1 MQVTMNKYITIL
13 LLMLSTLSLGT
24 PAYAD
29 FEKGLDAYQR
39 EDYATAFKEWK
50 LAADQGDADAQNGLG
65 GMYGIGLGVTQ
76 DYKEALKW
84 YRLAAEQGDANAQW
98 VLGVKYQYGK
108 GVIQDYKE
116 AVKWYRLGA
125 EQGDARGQYNLG
137 RMYELG
143 NGVAQDYTRAHMWL
157 NISASQ
163 ANADATK
170 SRDKLA
176 KEMTPEDISKA
187 QGMARECVAKNYKG
201 C

>member
-1 MQVTMNKYITIL
+1 MKSKL
-13 LLMLSTLSLGT
+13 LAIIAIAVLSVGLSLGT

-29 FEKGLDAYQR
+29 LEKGWDAYTR
-39 EDYATAFKEWK
+39 GDYATAFKEWK
-50 LAADQGDADAQNGLG
+50 PLAEQGDPDAQNALG
-65 GMYGIGLGVTQ
+65 GMYGSGIGVTQ

-84 YRLAAEQGDANAQW
+84 KRLAAEQGDANAQW
-98 VLGVKYQYGK
+98 VLGVWYQYGK

-143 NGVAQDYTRAHMWL
+143 NGVVQDYTRAHMWL